1 MVAFRASFGE
11 CASKFSFGDFGGA
24 KEEWTDGG
32 GRAILAGMDES
43 SFILGVDLDGVVGDF
58 YTSMRQIAAEWLDR
72 PVESLATDV
81 SFGLSEWGLDEFG
94 GYEKLHRFAVTQ
106 RDLFRILPPVKGA
119 SATLRKLSERGIR
132 IRIITHRLFL
142 KYFHKEAIAQTI
154 DWLDAHAIPYWDLCF
169 MKDKGAVGAHVY
181 IDDSPSNVENLR
193 AQGCRTIVFG
203 NSTNRHLPP
212 PRAESWSEVERLV
225 MEAHEEWRTGTLGLF
240 GAADYIQRP

>member
-1 MVAFRASFGE
+1 
-11 CASKFSFGDFGGA
+11 
-24 KEEWTDGG
+24 
-32 GRAILAGMDES
+32 MDES

-58 YTSMRQIAAEWLDR
+58 YKALRVVAAEWLDK
-72 PVESLATDV
+72 PVESLTPEV
-81 SFGLSEWGLDEFG
+81 SFGMSEWGLDEYG

-106 RDLFRILPPVKGA
+106 RGLFRILDPVKDA
-119 SATLRKLSERGIR
+119 PATLRKLSVRGIR

-154 DWLDAHAIPYWDLCF
+154 EWLDAHDIPYWDLCF

-181 IDDSPSNVENLR
+181 IDDSPSNIESLR

-203 NSTNRHLPP
+203 NSTNRSLPG
-212 PRAESWSEVERLV
+212 PRADSWTDVERLV

-240 GAADYIQRP
+240 GAADYEPQVRR